1 MTDAKGAGEW
11 FAKAISKG
19 ILTAQDLEPGM
30 SIMVG
35 GYVFTGQYTTWAD
48 QINREFDARIRAERE
63 RCALIAETE
72 IVEHQDGEESYLCG
86 TGKLIAEKI
95 RGGQDGE

>member
-1 MTDAKGAGEW
+1 MTDDKGAGEW

-63 RCALIAETE
+63 RCAKIAED
-72 IVEHQDGEESYLCG
+72 HALLLNSPGEAAACREV
-86 TGKLIAEKI
+86 AEMI
-95 RGGQDGE
+95 RGGQDGK